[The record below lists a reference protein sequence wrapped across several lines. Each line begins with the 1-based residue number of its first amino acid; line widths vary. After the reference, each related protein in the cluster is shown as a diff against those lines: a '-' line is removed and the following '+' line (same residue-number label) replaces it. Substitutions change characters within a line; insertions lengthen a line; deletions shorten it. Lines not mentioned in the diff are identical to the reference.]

1 MTAALGPSRLSRLA
15 LEAMEPFAP
24 IDVTLRVVTSPR
36 GLSGL
41 RMDLSGAILQVCQRC
56 MMPVEIDVG
65 RRALFEMVDSAAA
78 LDADDDELWDRML
91 HSDRFDLLQVVEDE
105 LLLALPFSARHA
117 TCEPVG
123 TSAVSAKAMPFAGL
137 AVLRERKHE

>member
-1 MTAALGPSRLSRLA
+1 MTASLGPSRLSRLA

-24 IDVTLRVVTSPR
+24 IDITLRVVTSPR

-65 RRALFEMVDSAAA
+65 RRALFEMVDSTAA
-78 LDADDDELWDRML
+78 LDADDDEHWDRML

-117 TCEPVG
+117 ACEPAG
-123 TSAVSAKAMPFAGL
+123 TPAVIAKAMPFAGL
-137 AVLRERKHE
+137 AVLREHKHE